1 MHHATRK
8 RPRLSTNQLASI
20 GLLFIFVACGFVE
33 EAPAVTFAATA
44 LAGLMLALA
53 IRREWRT

>member
-1 MHHATRK
+1 MSA
-8 RPRLSTNQLASI
+8 NQFASI

-44 LAGLMLALA
+44 LAGLMLAMA